1 MGLFGF
7 FSNGVLFLELLLLET
22 SLGDRQEK
30 GAVKAILF
38 AMLAQ
43 WRLGLHKDVASVMCK

>member
-1 MGLFGF
+1 MGLFGL

-30 GAVKAILF
+30 CAVKAILF

-43 WRLGLHKDVASVMCK
+43 WRLGVRKDVASVMCK

>member
-1 MGLFGF
+1 MGLFGL

-30 GAVKAILF
+30 SAVKAILF